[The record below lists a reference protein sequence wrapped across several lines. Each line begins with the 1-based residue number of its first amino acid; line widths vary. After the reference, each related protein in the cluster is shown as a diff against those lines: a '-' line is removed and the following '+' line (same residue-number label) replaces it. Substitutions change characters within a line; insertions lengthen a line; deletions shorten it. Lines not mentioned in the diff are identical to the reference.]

1 LKNKITSLLRESID
15 TLQAKKILPANIN
28 IDIHVTESK
37 TLEHGDYATNIALKI
52 SKEIKTQP
60 IEVAKNIIS
69 IIEKDKLFKKIEI
82 AGPGF
87 INFFIE
93 TQSRNH
99 VLQNIF
105 KESNKYGFCKD
116 GNNEKVLVEFVSANP
131 TGPLH
136 IGHGRGAAYGACV
149 CNLLE
154 ANGYVV
160 DREYYINDKGR
171 QIDILVLSVWI
182 RYLELC
188 DMKYSFPKNGYHG
201 DYIWDI
207 AAQLHRNYEQEFI
220 FSSEKD
226 LNKKLE
232 DEEEHLDYLITLCK
246 ESLGE
251 NKFYKIQKVAVDI
264 LLEDIKEDLKNF
276 DVKFENWFSEKES
289 ITDNNI
295 RNSLKKLQSKGQTY
309 IKDGAT
315 WFSSSLHKDEK
326 DRVLIKE
333 NGQTTYFS
341 ADIAYHEDK
350 IKRKYKHIINIWGAD
365 HHGYVARLKAAM
377 LALGYEHDTIEII
390 LVQFANLRRSGK
402 KISMSTR
409 SGQFITL
416 RGLRK
421 EVGKDA
427 ARFFYVMRNFTSHI
441 DFDVDLAKSKTTDN
455 PVYYVQYAHARI
467 CSVLNQA
474 NKQGIKINTK
484 DEVNSACLQESNEI
498 NLLKLLASYPDQVKL
513 AANQREPQ
521 RIVKYLR
528 DLAGEFHVYYNKY
541 KFITDEK
548 ITQDARLKLILAT
561 KQIIKNGL
569 KLIDVSA
576 PEKM

>member
-1 LKNKITSLLRESID
+1 LKKKITSLLKESID
-15 TLQAKKILPANIN
+15 TLQAKEIFLGDIK

-37 TLEHGDYATNIALKI
+37 NLEHGDYATNIALQI
-52 SKEIKTQP
+52 SKEIKKEP
-60 IEVAKNIIS
+60 LEVAQNIKS
-69 IIEKDKLFKKIEI
+69 IIEKDKLFKKVEI
-82 AGPGF
+82 AKPGF

-93 TQSRNH
+93 TQSRNY
-99 VLQNIF
+99 VLRDIF
-105 KESNKYGFCKD
+105 KESSKYGFCND
-116 GNNEKVLVEFVSANP
+116 GKHEKVLVEFVSANP

-136 IGHGRGAAYGACV
+136 IGHGRGAAYGACL

-154 ANGYVV
+154 ANGYIV

-171 QIDILVLSVWI
+171 QIDILALSVWI

-188 DMKYSFPKNGYHG
+188 DMKSHFPKNGYHG

-207 AAQLHRNYEQEFI
+207 AAQLHRNYKQKFI

-226 LNKKLE
+226 LNKKID

-251 NKFYKIQKVAVDI
+251 KVFYKIQKVAVDI
-264 LLEDIKEDLKNF
+264 LLESIKEDLKNF
-276 DVKFENWFSEKES
+276 DVKFQNWFSEKKS
-289 ITDNNI
+289 ITENKI
-295 RNSLKKLQSKGQTY
+295 HNSLKKLQDKGQTY
-309 IKDGAT
+309 EKDGAT
-315 WFSSSLHKDEK
+315 WFSSSAYNDEK

-333 NGQTTYFS
+333 NGETTYFS
-341 ADIAYHEDK
+341 ADIAYHEEK

-365 HHGYVARLKAAM
+365 HHGYVTRLKAAIQ
-377 LALGYEHDTIEII
+377 ALGYKSNAIEII
-390 LVQFANLRRSGK
+390 LVQFANLKRGGE

-416 RGLRK
+416 KELRK

-427 ARFFYVMRNFTSHI
+427 ARFFYVMRNFSSHM
-441 DFDVDLAKSKTTDN
+441 DFDIDLAKSKTTDN

-474 NKQGIKINTK
+474 NKQGIKINTEDK
-484 DEVNSACLQESNEI
+484 VNSDCLQESNEI
-498 NLLKLLASYPDQVKL
+498 NLLKLLSAYPDQVKL
-513 AANQREPQ
+513 AASQREPQ

-548 ITQDARLKLILAT
+548 ITQDTRLKLILAT
-561 KQIIKNGL
+561 KQVIKNGL
-569 KLIDVSA
+569 TLINVSA